1 MGKPVVMR
9 VTSRR
14 AQKGEKILRFNE
26 KFDNFCPEVVERT
39 VVDIL
44 SDLHEEYQ
52 NTENHFEARQ
62 KQRKCLKV
70 AISKIFRRG
79 HVFAYELI
87 NGKYLS
93 RIAFRIDGTRLTHIY
108 VIELKRDPVTDY
120 IDYRYVTCY
129 KKLLAQEF
137 SVDER
142 VYYLGRNFYD
152 QR

>member
-1 MGKPVVMR
+1 MGKPVIMR

-14 AQKGEKILRFNE
+14 AQKGEKIMRFNE

-39 VVDIL
+39 VKDIL

-52 NTENHFEARQ
+52 STEHFEDR
-62 KQRKCLKV
+62 KNQRKCLKV
-70 AISKIFRRG
+70 SIGKIFRRG

-87 NGKYLS
+87 NGRFLS
-93 RIAFRIDGTRLTHIY
+93 RIAFRLDGTRLTHIY
-108 VIELKRDPVTDY
+108 VIELTRDTVTNY
-120 IDYRYVTCY
+120 VNYRYVTCY